1 MVEELD
7 DAATKKR
14 VREDVEEDNPSKLVK
29 VSSECE
35 AKNDKEDTNTCSN
48 EGENDSASP
57 VPTGTS
63 TASTTTTN
71 TCTEEAEE
79 EQENVFVLDRS
90 GADPSEATST
100 EKDNPGNTAF
110 ENAAE
115 SKDSH
120 SSPLPAVENSHN
132 SNPSS
137 HSDNPDNNH
146 NNASS
151 NPTTHNNGNGNT
163 ASNPNSQNPN
173 PPTPDQQQQ
182 ISQVA
187 TTGNPTTTT
196 AVATTLP
203 EPTIIEEKDHVSAA
217 YVGRVI
223 GKGGEMIR
231 DLQARAGC
239 RVDVDQ
245 NVPEGAPRVITYRG
259 TRAKVDFAKRLVK
272 MLCEE
277 GRRDVDL
284 PLGEASQKHIL
295 VPANVIGKIIGR
307 GGEMIRELQNKSQAK
322 IQVHHTASSDM
333 DPNQRKVTVTGTP
346 ISVTK
351 AEEMIH
357 FLTTNPAMDAM
368 SALTLLIADKA
379 EGRSQWGSGPPYPS
393 MPNGGIGMQGSS
405 YASSGYAQQ
414 QQQQYGGY
422 YGQQQQPVY
431 GSATAYGQAAVTQGG
446 GYYGQASAMYPS
458 GGDECE
464 VVPCPRMYMG
474 RVIGSKGSTINDLQK
489 RSGCDIQINQD
500 VPPGQ
505 DCQITIKGSRQ
516 GIELAKQMLTEVIE
530 LGPAHSYAG
539 GMGSRQQQMYG
550 GGQQQQQYGVLPQQQ
565 GAMAYQQ
572 GAAVNY
578 AQHYQ
583 QYQQQAYGQQ
593 AAVVYGQQQQQQY
606 PSTAPAA
613 AATYGAYPAVVAYPP
628 AVVVQES
635 PWKSATASD
644 GQIYYYNEKTGESQ
658 WEKPPGMP

>member
-1 MVEELD
+1 
-7 DAATKKR
+7 
-14 VREDVEEDNPSKLVK
+14 
-29 VSSECE
+29 
-35 AKNDKEDTNTCSN
+35 
-48 EGENDSASP
+48 
-57 VPTGTS
+57 
-63 TASTTTTN
+63 
-71 TCTEEAEE
+71 
-79 EQENVFVLDRS
+79 
-90 GADPSEATST
+90 
-100 EKDNPGNTAF
+100 
-110 ENAAE
+110 
-115 SKDSH
+115 
-120 SSPLPAVENSHN
+120 
-132 SNPSS
+132 
-137 HSDNPDNNH
+137 
-146 NNASS
+146 
-151 NPTTHNNGNGNT
+151 
-163 ASNPNSQNPN
+163 
-173 PPTPDQQQQ
+173 
-182 ISQVA
+182 
-187 TTGNPTTTT
+187 
-196 AVATTLP
+196 
-203 EPTIIEEKDHVSAA
+203 
-217 YVGRVI
+217 
-223 GKGGEMIR
+223 
-231 DLQARAGC
+231 
-239 RVDVDQ
+239 
-245 NVPEGAPRVITYRG
+245 
-259 TRAKVDFAKRLVK
+259 
-272 MLCEE
+272 
-277 GRRDVDL
+277 
-284 PLGEASQKHIL
+284 
-295 VPANVIGKIIGR
+295 
-307 GGEMIRELQNKSQAK
+307 
-322 IQVHHTASSDM
+322 M

-368 SALTLLIADKA
+368 SALTMLIADKA

-405 YASSGYAQQ
+405 YATSAYTQQ

-431 GSATAYGQAAVTQGG
+431 GSAAAYGQPAVTQG

-530 LGPAHSYAG
+530 LGPSHSYAG

-550 GGQQQQQYGVLPQQQ
+550 GHQQQQYGVLPQQQ
-565 GAMAYQQ
+565 QQGAISYQQ

-593 AAVVYGQQQQQQY
+593 AAVVYGQQQQQY
-606 PSTAPAA
+606 PATAPAA
-613 AATYGAYPAVVAYPP
+613 SATFGAYPAVVAYPP

-644 GQIYYYNEKTGESQ
+644 GQVYYYNEKTGESQ